1 MLAALAALSLCA
13 GAERIGVMDVKARI
27 GVKPE
32 LSQVIGD
39 AVVAAV
45 RRRVPEAI
53 IVSADD
59 IRNLLGFAQEKKRLG
74 CLDVQCLAE
83 IGGALGVDKIIIGT
97 VSRLGK
103 SLVLDLRLVD
113 AHRARILASGNERI
127 QNGEDDAILDVIP
140 GLVASLFPARP
151 PGASSASA
159 GTPQRAPTFFATSP
173 SEATPASPSDGLST
187 SLSIPAENPSAGPH
201 PRPLAIILGSVAVAG
216 LALGITGLAVSLGVE
231 RASSRPPGSVI
242 SNPQQ
247 DVNTINLWGNLAVV
261 GGIVAVGGGTA
272 AGLTW

>member
-1 MLAALAALSLCA
+1 
-13 GAERIGVMDVKARI
+13 
-27 GVKPE
+27 
-32 LSQVIGD
+32 
-39 AVVAAV
+39 
-45 RRRVPEAI
+45 
-53 IVSADD
+53 VSAED

-97 VSRLGK
+97 VAKLGK
-103 SLVLDLRLVD
+103 SLVLDLRVVD
-113 AHRARILASGNERI
+113 AHKARILTSGNERI
-127 QNGEDDAILDVIP
+127 QSGEDDAILDVIP

-151 PGASSASA
+151 P
-159 GTPQRAPTFFATSP
+159 
-173 SEATPASPSDGLST
+173 TPASPSDGLST